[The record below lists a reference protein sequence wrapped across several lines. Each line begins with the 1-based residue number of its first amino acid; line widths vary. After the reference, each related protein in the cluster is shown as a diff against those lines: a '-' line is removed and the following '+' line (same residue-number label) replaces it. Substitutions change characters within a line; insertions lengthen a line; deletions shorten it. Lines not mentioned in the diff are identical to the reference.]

1 LELIKSSSPSSSKA
15 SCVLGLLGG
24 AKQNNHHKHRHETF
38 ILANQETKKI
48 YSEDILYHIRNLA
61 KEYIN
66 DVKDKKVV
74 LVNEK
79 ENKVL
84 ILDYFTRFSKKYAKR
99 TYAKL
104 NAIAEDFEN
113 FNNKNAKATLIT
125 LTINQENYFTLDYA
139 YKNLR
144 KEQHKLTTAIKKHY
158 GKDILGYIFVP
169 ELGKKNKRL
178 HGHLLIFHNNTWIS
192 AEKIRKNYKIGNID
206 LKQIRRFRHITYGIK
221 YILKYITKYHF
232 AEDNVEQS
240 EGLLSLSVFWS
251 LNGRCYSH
259 SRFSLV
265 SLDKHRTIETDWSY
279 FGSFDLSILDLKA
292 GIYPYDEIY
301 PKLLEIMT

>member
-1 LELIKSSSPSSSKA
+1 MELLSSRPPPEGFPSGRGFPS
-15 SCVLGLLGG
+15 GG
-24 AKQNNHHKHRHETF
+24 NQTTNHRHRHETF

-48 YSEDILYHIRNLA
+48 YSDDILYHIRNLA

-74 LVNEK
+74 LVNENDK
-79 ENKVL
+79 KVL
-84 ILDYFTRFSKKYAKR
+84 VFDYFTRFSKKYAKR

-104 NAIAEDFEN
+104 NAITEDFNN
-113 FNNKNAKATLIT
+113 FNDKNAKATLIT
-125 LTINQENYFTLDYA
+125 LTINQENYFTLDHA
-139 YKNLR
+139 YQNLR

-178 HGHLLIFHNNTWIS
+178 HGHLLIFHNNAWIS
-192 AEKIRKNYKIGNID
+192 AEKVRKNYKIGNID

-232 AEDNVEQS
+232 AEDDIEQS

-259 SRFSLV
+259 SRFSFV
-265 SLDKHRTIETDWSY
+265 SLDKHRTIETGWSY
-279 FGSFDLSILDLKA
+279 FGSFDLSILSLEA
-292 GIYPYDEIY
+292 GIYSYDEVY